1 MCLDEFHF
9 RWLENS
15 VIEIGKAVSNP
26 MIFNHLNWNRSQ
38 FFNNQNW
45 TRSNPILKQL
55 EHKRAAENLLAARRE
70 RRSIEIAQKQAER
83 DAEQKEAEL
92 KAKLVEEE
100 RQKLIAKHAQVGFQI
115 SASFPG
121 RSLVDRFWRN
131 LISWGTYL

>member
-1 MCLDEFHF
+1 
-9 RWLENS
+9 
-15 VIEIGKAVSNP
+15 
-26 MIFNHLNWNRSQ
+26 
-38 FFNNQNW
+38 
-45 TRSNPILKQL
+45 
-55 EHKRAAENLLAARRE
+55 LAARRE

-121 RSLVDRFWRN
+121 LSLVDRF
-131 LISWGTYL
+131 